1 MNDNYKGRKNYL
13 TGNVLSDEW
22 YTPLDVVQFIKNNI
36 ELGNK
41 KIICPFDSDK
51 SNFVKVFSNS
61 IHNIRDFMEK
71 EYDYDICIT
80 NPPFSLR
87 DKVIRRCLDYG
98 KDVILI
104 FPENAIFS
112 VTFYNLI
119 NEYKFKYK
127 IYSPKKRIYFID
139 ENGNQN
145 RPNFH
150 SVILY
155 ISKVFICNEIIHF
168 DLKESGE

>member
-1 MNDNYKGRKNYL
+1 MSYDGRVNYL

-22 YTPLDVVQFIKNNI
+22 YTPMNIVEFIKGI
-36 ELGNK
+36 TPEGLK
-41 KIICPFDSDK
+41 VICPFDTEK
-51 SNFVKVFSNS
+51 SNFVKVFPDS
-61 IHNIRDFMEK
+61 IHSITDFMEK

-87 DKVIRRCLDYG
+87 DKVIRRCLDYE

-119 NEYKFKYK
+119 KEYNFKYK

-139 ENGNQN
+139 KEGNQN

-150 SVILY
+150 SIILY
-155 ISKVFICNEIIHF
+155 ISKEFSFNELIHF
-168 DLKESGE
+168 E

>member
-1 MNDNYKGRKNYL
+1 MKNVRNYL
-13 TGNVLSDEW
+13 TGNIKSDEW
-22 YTPLDVVQFIKNNI
+22 YTPVNVVEFIKNNI
-36 ELGNK
+36 NIGDK
-41 KIICPFDSDK
+41 KVICPFDSQN
-51 SNFVKVFSNS
+51 SNFVKAFPNS
-61 IHNIRDFMEK
+61 VHNIRDFMENNY
-71 EYDYDICIT
+71 EYDICIT

-87 DKVIRRCLDYG
+87 DKVIRRCLDCK

-119 NEYKFKYK
+119 TEYNFNYK

-139 ENGNQN
+139 ENGDQN

-155 ISKVFICNEIIHF
+155 ISKDFDYNEIIHF
-168 DLKESGE
+168 DLN